1 MDDAPIR
8 RSLWHYALLLIY
20 NKTIFLALR
29 GLYENPRN
37 NRKKNI
43 IVILYCD
50 SSVILKT
57 ESLYNTLCIYN
68 IEPTESRDNY
78 TVG

>member
-1 MDDAPIR
+1 MII
-8 RSLWHYALLLIY
+8 SLFIAAIEMVLDIAETVLV
-20 NKTIFLALR
+20 IFGFKR
-29 GLYENPRN
+29 IYENPRN